1 MALRR
6 TVKNVVRNF
15 SDIEVKVREATSND
29 PWGPSSSLMGE
40 IADATYNVTAFS
52 SIMSMLWKRLNDHGK
67 NWRHVYKSLTVLDYI
82 IKTGSDRVAQQCRE
96 NLFAIQT
103 LKDFQFIDKDGKDQ
117 GINVREKSKQIVALL
132 KDDERLKNERQR
144 ALKAKERFAQTQGGV
159 GNKNFKQNKRFTSS
173 YPTTATTEFR
183 SSQDDSSIPSATT
196 WDVRKKDSDSHST
209 DGRLSL
215 EYEKARPSNEA
226 EEELQLQIALA
237 MSREEKEEN
246 EKLEAGD
253 EQRLEF
259 VLKQTSSQKKS
270 QPSSTLLDLT
280 APSPGPTIQTTSQ
293 FDPWAS
299 PGASAPPSN
308 QPSFTTPAAD
318 PWAAP
323 QATTTSQP
331 FAAPFQ
337 QAPPPASDPWSS
349 TAQPVKAA
357 PQPDPWGLGPTQPAA
372 DLWAPVTAPAPN
384 PTNAFSDPFASQPTS
399 VSNGFDPR
407 GSTSTVLSSESMN
420 NPFDLTGMGD
430 NLPSSGQKEPNFLGT
445 NAKLVNLVDIVGTTS
460 SESST
465 NNPFAA
471 TITPKPTN
479 PFAAEKPK
487 AKSINEL
494 RSEQTSF
501 VSVPNRGQPDMLL
514 PTPLVPD
521 SGSAPVTNNAN
532 PFLL

>member
-15 SDIEVKVREATSND
+15 TDIEVKVREATSND

-144 ALKAKERFAQTQGGV
+144 ALKAKERFAQSQGG
-159 GNKNFKQNKRFTSS
+159 
-173 YPTTATTEFR
+173 
-183 SSQDDSSIPSATT
+183 
-196 WDVRKKDSDSHST
+196 
-209 DGRLSL
+209 
-215 EYEKARPSNEA
+215 
-226 EEELQLQIALA
+226 
-237 MSREEKEEN
+237 
-246 EKLEAGD
+246 AGD
-253 EQRLEF
+253 EKRLEF
-259 VLKQTSSQKKS
+259 VLKKTSSQKKS
-270 QPSSTLLDLT
+270 NPNSTLLDLT
-280 APSPGPTIQTTSQ
+280 APSAGQTVQSSSQ

-308 QPSFTTPAAD
+308 QPSFTAPAAD

-323 QATTTSQP
+323 QAITTTQP

-337 QAPPPASDPWSS
+337 PAPPPASDPWSS
-349 TAQPVKAA
+349 TAQPVQAA
-357 PQPDPWGLGPTQPAA
+357 PQPDPWSSGPTQPAA
-372 DLWAPVTAPAPN
+372 DPWVPVAAPAPN
-384 PTNAFSDPFASQPTS
+384 PSSAFNDPFGSQPAVGLS

-407 GSTSTVLSSESMN
+407 GSTSTVPSSESMN

-430 NLPSSGQKEPNFLGT
+430 NLPSSGQQEPNFLGT

-460 SESST
+460 SESPT
-465 NNPFAA
+465 YNPFAA

-479 PFAAEKPK
+479 PFAADKPK

-501 VSVPNRGQPDMLL
+501 VSVPNRGQPDVLL